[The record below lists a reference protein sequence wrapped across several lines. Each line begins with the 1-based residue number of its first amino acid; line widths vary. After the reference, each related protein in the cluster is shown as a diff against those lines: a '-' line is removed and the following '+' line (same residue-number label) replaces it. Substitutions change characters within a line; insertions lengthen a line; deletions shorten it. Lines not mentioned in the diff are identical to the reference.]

1 MAEQELMDVKFANGN
16 VLKNVPVGTSREVIL
31 DKAMSA
37 GIITSMDQTPGGKT
51 AGEKIR
57 DFSLENID
65 IPAGFAGS
73 YAGAKAAALATG
85 GNPYAIL
92 AGGIV
97 GGAGATY
104 GAESLEDFLQGE
116 EIDHYNATKQ
126 SLISA
131 GIETSVL
138 LATKGLGRP
147 LVNLIKRNTS
157 LGKSADET
165 AKEFLESAPMGE
177 AVVGSEES
185 IRASQ
190 ALLTNKGATLTPFQ
204 ATPGQD
210 KALTQRVADTGI
222 LSQGI
227 GQRNYDRV
235 NEVVQEYFDELLAG
249 VGREGIQPSVLG
261 EELYGVINAGRRAA
275 FEAYDQGMSDVISI
289 VGKSRLSTDGFKR
302 QVERFMKS
310 GQRGGA
316 KRGFN
321 MLEEDTQKFARSVIQ
336 DLDRMKN
343 MSASTLIDYEKK
355 LMKEMNK
362 FSELGGN
369 SYNSEAARELAQ
381 LSDLIRTS
389 VQRELQRINPAAA
402 AEYAAVKRAYG
413 ETIEGIL
420 PTNLKNIVANAKQG
434 EYAALGQIAA
444 SSGSLDKLNSMMKS
458 IKTSHAEIIKAGGTP
473 PIRLDEAMEK
483 LQEGYLKQLM
493 PDLGT
498 EAFDIQSY
506 KKLAARFE
514 RGRDAEKLKLIFGD
528 KEPKIRQLFNLMS
541 EASQFPNSNIG
552 ELMLRSKE
560 YAAAGQLFNVG
571 GSILSATGGTLVGGA
586 AGGLIGGAAILTL
599 PIFLAKAA
607 YKPANVNRLIAFQNK
622 NFASRDA
629 MIAAAGNLVA
639 DIMRSLPEEDQ
650 AEVRN
655 YIRRQ
660 DEASKEAAAE
670 RVSAPMRNMVM

>member
-16 VLKNVPVGTSREVIL
+16 VLKNVPVGTSKEVIL

-37 GIITSMDQTPGGKT
+37 GLITSMDQTPGGKT
-51 AGEKIR
+51 AGEKLR

-73 YAGAKAAALATG
+73 YAGAKGAALATG

-97 GGAGATY
+97 GGAAVTY

-157 LGKSADET
+157 LGKSPDET
-165 AKEFLESAPMGE
+165 AKELLESTPMGE
-177 AVVGSEES
+177 AVAGSEES

-190 ALLTNKGATLTPFQ
+190 ALLADKDATLTPFQ
-204 ATPGQD
+204 ATPGQE

-235 NEVVQEYFDELLAG
+235 NEVVQEYFDELLIG

-261 EELYGVINAGRRAA
+261 EELYGVINAGRKAA
-275 FEAYDQGMSDVISI
+275 FEAYDQGMDAVISV

-302 QVERFMKS
+302 QVERFIKS

-321 MLEEDTQKFARSVIQ
+321 MLEEDTQKFARSVIE

-381 LSDLIRTS
+381 LSDLIRTA
-389 VQRELQRINPAAA
+389 VQRELQRINPTAA

-473 PIRLDEAMEK
+473 PIPLDEAIEK

-514 RGRDAEKLKLIFGD
+514 RGRDAEKLKLVFGN

-586 AGGLIGGAAILTL
+586 TGGLIGGAAILTL
-599 PIFLAKAA
+599 PMFLAKAA

-639 DIMRSLPEEDQ
+639 DIMMSLPEEDQ
-650 AEVRN
+650 AEIRN

-660 DEASKEAAAE
+660 DEANKEAAAE
-670 RVSAPMRNMVM
+670 QVSAPMRNMVM